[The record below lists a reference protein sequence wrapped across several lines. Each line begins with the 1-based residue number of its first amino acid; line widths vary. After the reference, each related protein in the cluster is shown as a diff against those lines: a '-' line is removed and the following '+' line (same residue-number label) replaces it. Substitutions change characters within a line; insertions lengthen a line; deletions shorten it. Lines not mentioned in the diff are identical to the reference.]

1 MLFLDLYTNFLNG
14 GITMAFLENIG
25 KKIGETAQAAAK
37 KSSEIVETTKLNA
50 NINAEEDKI
59 QKLYHQMGKSAYQKF
74 TETGDIDDYL
84 REACEQIISHEQN
97 IKALKEKIAEVKGIK
112 SCVGCGA
119 EMERAQVFCSK
130 CGAKNE
136 IVHAE
141 PEAAAAAPSAACP
154 SCGVP
159 LAPGSAFCTNCG
171 TKL

>member
-1 MLFLDLYTNFLNG
+1 
-14 GITMAFLENIG
+14 MAFLENIG

-59 QKLYHQMGKSAYQKF
+59 HKLYSQMGKAVYQKF
-74 TETGDIDDYL
+74 TETGNTDDYL
-84 REACEQIISHEQN
+84 REACEQIITHEQN
-97 IKALKEKIAEVKGIK
+97 IKGLKEKIAEVKGIK

-119 EMERAQVFCSK
+119 EMDRAQIFCAK

-136 IVHAE
+136 IVQAE
-141 PEAAAAAPSAACP
+141 PEAAAEAATTPCP
-154 SCGVP
+154 SCGSP